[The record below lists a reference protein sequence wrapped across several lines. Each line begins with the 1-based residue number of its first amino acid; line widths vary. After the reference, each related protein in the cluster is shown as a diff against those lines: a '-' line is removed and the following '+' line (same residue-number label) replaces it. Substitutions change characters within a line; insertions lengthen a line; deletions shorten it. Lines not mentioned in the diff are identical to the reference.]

1 MLGEKNSEEKR
12 EFDPASILLIV
23 KPGFTDADLVHEISN
38 FLSKRNVTLNL
49 VDGEYLLPYAFL
61 EDLYEEHKGK
71 HFYEDHMNYM
81 KSGPCRIGTVTVTH
95 HPGLEPT
102 SVMDE
107 LVRSKTTPSIR
118 LLYARSVRE
127 NVVHCSDSP
136 ESRVRELKLARSYRL
151 I

>member
-1 MLGEKNSEEKR
+1 MTEEKNSEEKR

-23 KPGFTDADLVHEISN
+23 KPGFIDIDMVHNISY
-38 FLSKRNVTLNL
+38 FLFQRGVILDL
-49 VDGEYLLPYAFL
+49 VDGEQLLPHAFL

-71 HFYEDHMNYM
+71 HFYEDHMKYM

-136 ESRVRELKLARSYRL
+136 DSRIRELKLARSYGL
-151 I
+151 L